1 LRGFFSLAE
10 AWYEIQAI
18 GEVHCIRSQGVHGS
32 GGGEVVS
39 VEEFYD
45 LIIVGGGPGG
55 LTAGMYAM
63 RAALKTVLIERGVP
77 GGQVAIT
84 KGVENYPGFI
94 EIGGFELCERFL
106 QHAKWYGLEI
116 ISQEVVA
123 VDPGIEFHSVRL
135 ADGTVLNGHAVIL
148 AAGGSARKLNAPGES
163 ENFGRGVSYC
173 ATCDGF
179 FFRDKVVV
187 VVGGGDTALE
197 DALYLSKITSHVYL
211 VHRRD
216 AFRGSRILQQR
227 VLGECRIEVLW
238 NTVVTEIQSDD
249 QGVRAVSLK
258 DTKTGEQR
266 ELATDGVFIF
276 VGFSP
281 NNQLVPAG
289 IKTNQNGYVITDEK
303 CETSIPGIFAVGDL
317 RQKYAN
323 QIVIA
328 AADGCVAALAS
339 AHYVEM
345 RKASDVC
352 YAPSTV
358 ASGAQE

>member
-1 LRGFFSLAE
+1 
-10 AWYEIQAI
+10 
-18 GEVHCIRSQGVHGS
+18 
-32 GGGEVVS
+32 VS
-39 VEEFYD
+39 ATELYD

-63 RAALKTVLIERGVP
+63 RAALRAVLIEKGVP

-94 EIGGFELCERFL
+94 EIGGFELCDKFL
-106 QHAKWYGLEI
+106 QHAKWYGLELI
-116 ISQEVVA
+116 QREVVA
-123 VDPGIEFHSVRL
+123 VDPGIDFHSVRL
-135 ADGTVLNGHAVIL
+135 ADGTVLHTHAVIL
-148 AAGGSARKLNAPGES
+148 ATGGNARKLAVSGEN
-163 ENFGRGVSYC
+163 ENFGKGVSYC

-179 FFRDKVVV
+179 FFRDKTVV

-197 DALYLSKITSHVYL
+197 DALYLSKITKRVFL

-227 VLGECRIEVLW
+227 VLADCGIEVLW
-238 NTVVTEIQSDD
+238 NTVVTEIRSNE
-249 QGVRAVSLK
+249 QGVSAVSLK

-281 NNQLVPAG
+281 SNQLVPAG
-289 IKTNQNGYVITDEK
+289 TKANANGYVVTDEK
-303 CETSIPGIFAVGDL
+303 CETNIPGIFAVGDL

-328 AADGCVAALAS
+328 AADGCTAALAA

-345 RKASDVC
+345 KKASAAC
-352 YAPSTV
+352 SLPPTAGSTSP
-358 ASGAQE
+358 A